1 MNRHPSEPLTQEERE
16 LARLIARVGPHGE
29 PPASLDAKILGAAH
43 AAVER
48 KPHRARKPR
57 WPVAMGLAASA
68 VLAVGIAW
76 QLRPLQP
83 PATPSSEA
91 PAPAAAEMA
100 APTDAEPA
108 MATAASAPADAV
120 AQDSAAAAGIAS
132 ESESKSA
139 SVSTG
144 APASPAPL
152 PPSPAA
158 KVLPPRTPSVTP
170 PRRAARIPAPQAPTI
185 QRQARDVEG
194 YVSPMAPPPPPAPP
208 AAVMAAPAPAAEGP
222 AAFAAEPR
230 AGTIA
235 EGLSTNEATGYSA
248 VRTATAKQGAARDES
263 EANATLREQERAKQE
278 RARQAHTRQEQAR
291 QEQAGQDSAAQGSP
305 ARDRATL
312 DRVEVTGTRL
322 QNTDRQVPVS
332 DDARLGVDE
341 WLERVRTRYGLGDAD
356 AAKRS
361 LLLFVHEHPSETVPS
376 DLEPLL
382 EK

>member
-1 MNRHPSEPLTQEERE
+1 
-16 LARLIARVGPHGE
+16 
-29 PPASLDAKILGAAH
+29 
-43 AAVER
+43 
-48 KPHRARKPR
+48 
-57 WPVAMGLAASA
+57 
-68 VLAVGIAW
+68 
-76 QLRPLQP
+76 
-83 PATPSSEA
+83 
-91 PAPAAAEMA
+91 
-100 APTDAEPA
+100 
-108 MATAASAPADAV
+108 
-120 AQDSAAAAGIAS
+120 
-132 ESESKSA
+132 
-139 SVSTG
+139 
-144 APASPAPL
+144 
-152 PPSPAA
+152 
-158 KVLPPRTPSVTP
+158 
-170 PRRAARIPAPQAPTI
+170 
-185 QRQARDVEG
+185 
-194 YVSPMAPPPPPAPP
+194 MAPPPPPAPP

-248 VRTATAKQGAARDES
+248 ARTATAKQGAARDES
-263 EANATLREQERAKQE
+263 KANATLREQERA
-278 RARQAHTRQEQAR
+278 RQVHTRQEQAR